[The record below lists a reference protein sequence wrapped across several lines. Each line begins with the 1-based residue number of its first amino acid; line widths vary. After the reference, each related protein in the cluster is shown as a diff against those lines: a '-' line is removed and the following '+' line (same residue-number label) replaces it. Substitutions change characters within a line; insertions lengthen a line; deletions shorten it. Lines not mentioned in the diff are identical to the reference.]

1 MNARGAD
8 PAGTGP
14 DGLAAPWLSA
24 VAEQAAMELRLTL
37 RRGENLLAMVGIP
50 GGMFLLSSVFVWR
63 GAAPVLSLT
72 LTVALVASGL
82 VNTGIATAYE
92 RGYGVLK
99 RLGGS
104 PLGRS
109 GLVAAKVAVVLL
121 IAVLQVAALALL
133 AGTDAFGE
141 RASWAGLLLTTLVGA
156 TTFAGFGLLIAG
168 TFRPEAALVVANVL
182 FLVAIGLAFLAAFGG
197 LPDGSAP
204 LLRWLPTFALS
215 SAFEIALGGVGDLLQ
230 PLAVVSAWGVV
241 ALVAAARSFR
251 WE

>member
-1 MNARGAD
+1 
-8 PAGTGP
+8 
-14 DGLAAPWLSA
+14 
-24 VAEQAAMELRLTL
+24 MELRLTV
-37 RRGENLLAMVGIP
+37 RRGENLLAMVAIP
-50 GGMFLLSSVFVWR
+50 AGMFLLSSVFAWR
-63 GAAPVLSLT
+63 GAAPVLPLT

-121 IAVLQVAALALL
+121 IAALQVAALTLL
-133 AGTDAFGE
+133 AGTEAFGE
-141 RASWAGLLLTTLVGA
+141 RVSWPALLVTTLVGA

-168 TFRPEAALVVANVL
+168 TLRPEAALVVANVL
-182 FLVAIGLAFLAAFGG
+182 FLVAIGLAFLAALGALPG
-197 LPDGSAP
+197 LAAP
-204 LLRWLPTFALS
+204 ILRWLPTFALS
-215 SAFEIALGGVGDLLQ
+215 SAFQIALGGVGDLWR
-230 PLAVVSAWGVV
+230 PLAVVAAWGVLG
-241 ALVAAARSFR
+241 LVAAARTFR